1 MFPKRPPP
9 RVFELAG
16 RPVAAGVVLPAA
28 ALEFPA
34 PENKPPPLTPVPVEA
49 PVPEPKG
56 LAPGGFGKPNM
67 DPEIDKKKGLIF
79 KTEVN
84 ILVGWCVPPVPPAA
98 FAPVVLPNRPCPAV
112 VPDVP
117 GFEVAFENSPPPVA
131 GPVGPV
137 FGAGF
142 AE

>member
-1 MFPKRPPP
+1 M
-9 RVFELAG
+9 
-16 RPVAAGVVLPAA
+16 AAGVVLPAAA

-34 PENKPPPLTPVPVEA
+34 PENKPPPVTPVLVEA
-49 PVPEPKG
+49 PVPEPKA
-56 LAPGGFGKPNM
+56 LAPVGFGKPNM
-67 DPEIDKKKGLIF
+67 GPKIDRKKGLIS
-79 KTEVN
+79 KN
-84 ILVGWCVPPVPPAA
+84 SSYMRVGWCVPPVPPPA

-117 GFEVAFENSPPPVA
+117 GFELAFENSPPPVA

-137 FGAGF
+137 FVAGF